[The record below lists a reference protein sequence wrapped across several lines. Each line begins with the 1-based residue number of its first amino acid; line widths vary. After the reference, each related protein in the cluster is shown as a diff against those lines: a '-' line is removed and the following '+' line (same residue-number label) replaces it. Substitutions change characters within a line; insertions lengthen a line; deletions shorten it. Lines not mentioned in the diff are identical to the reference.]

1 MWGEPRIWIQSLFL
15 TALWAGVGGTQTVDS
30 PATKPPTEAAKPD
43 APTADRPIS
52 PEEYALPGEN
62 PPRAFVPKT
71 PLSVEERR
79 EIETIRLF
87 TIARSQ
93 EYERRFRDAIA
104 TLEKAL
110 ATEPESIAILRR
122 LSRLTGAL
130 GQIDRSIEFSTR
142 ALALDPN
149 DAETLIRLVEFYR
162 GRRKDPGRAEKLL
175 SDLLANPRL
184 DPARAP
190 AILARFELVKL
201 LASSQRFREAAE
213 ALTKVVESLDE
224 KAALELSPTDQR
236 RILGLDEAG
245 AYQDFGMIFLAGGK
259 RDWAVRSFR
268 RGLTYTP
275 SHPQLT
281 LLLGQTLLEDGK
293 PGEALDLAES
303 LLPQRPRA
311 REPYDLLVRALSG
324 LKRDA
329 EVIPRLEAAA
339 KADPKNVPLQYVLV
353 DLYRSRGMTEQAD
366 ALTNRLID
374 LQPDLQGYPG
384 LFNALLEAEKSPEM
398 LRLLEKVAGRI
409 GRIEAVDPQLQ
420 SIIRKEGYADRLLDI
435 GLGMLESEPA
445 KLSEVGYRILRRLAT
460 LSGRNEKTVA
470 LLRWSLR
477 KEPDPLAYRELAIVL
492 AQSGKNGEG
501 ASLIQEMLEKY
512 PNERNPQS
520 LILLA
525 QLHLRDGKEE
535 PAIVVLRDALK
546 IDPRDLQAARLLAI
560 SLNTSGKT
568 DEAVALLR
576 KALVDAPT
584 DVELNA
590 TLGGVLATAGRDDE
604 SITFWRSLLERYPN
618 NEELVRIAR
627 SSLSIVYSNQGDF
640 AKAEAELEILLAKNP
655 DEPGVNNDL
664 GYLYA
669 DQGKNLEKA
678 EAMIRKAVEEDPE
691 NSSYLDSLAWV
702 LYKRGKKAEAL
713 PLLEKAVK
721 NLTTDDA
728 TIHDHLGQV
737 YFDLGEREKARAS
750 WREAERIAASAK
762 PPDKR
767 LEDIRKRL
775 ASLETL
781 APTSTGSTEKK
792 P

>member
-1 MWGEPRIWIQSLFL
+1 
-15 TALWAGVGGTQTVDS
+15 
-30 PATKPPTEAAKPD
+30 
-43 APTADRPIS
+43 
-52 PEEYALPGEN
+52 
-62 PPRAFVPKT
+62 
-71 PLSVEERR
+71 
-79 EIETIRLF
+79 
-87 TIARSQ
+87 
-93 EYERRFRDAIA
+93 
-104 TLEKAL
+104 
-110 ATEPESIAILRR
+110 
-122 LSRLTGAL
+122 
-130 GQIDRSIEFSTR
+130 
-142 ALALDPN
+142 
-149 DAETLIRLVEFYR
+149 
-162 GRRKDPGRAEKLL
+162 
-175 SDLLANPRL
+175 
-184 DPARAP
+184 
-190 AILARFELVKL
+190 
-201 LASSQRFREAAE
+201 
-213 ALTKVVESLDE
+213 
-224 KAALELSPTDQR
+224 
-236 RILGLDEAG
+236 
-245 AYQDFGMIFLAGGK
+245 
-259 RDWAVRSFR
+259 
-268 RGLTYTP
+268 
-275 SHPQLT
+275 
-281 LLLGQTLLEDGK
+281 
-293 PGEALDLAES
+293 
-303 LLPQRPRA
+303 
-311 REPYDLLVRALSG
+311 
-324 LKRDA
+324 
-329 EVIPRLEAAA
+329 
-339 KADPKNVPLQYVLV
+339 
-353 DLYRSRGMTEQAD
+353 
-366 ALTNRLID
+366 
-374 LQPDLQGYPG
+374 
-384 LFNALLEAEKSPEM
+384 
-398 LRLLEKVAGRI
+398 
-409 GRIEAVDPQLQ
+409 
-420 SIIRKEGYADRLLDI
+420 
-435 GLGMLESEPA
+435 
-445 KLSEVGYRILRRLAT
+445 
-460 LSGRNEKTVA
+460 
-470 LLRWSLR
+470 
-477 KEPDPLAYRELAIVL
+477 
-492 AQSGKNGEG
+492 
-501 ASLIQEMLEKY
+501 
-512 PNERNPQS
+512 
-520 LILLA
+520 
-525 QLHLRDGKEE
+525 
-535 PAIVVLRDALK
+535 VLRDALK

-627 SSLSIVYSNQGDF
+627 SSLSIVFSNQGDF